1 MSKIVKA
8 QNGLSFAIPIIRTL
22 SQVFPR
28 IGVLQGIFSQPKEVV
43 GEKELNNAFRTYAL
57 KKSQE
62 LGKKSVE
69 RFTVPKTTS
78 DEQSDAT
85 RVARPVVVPTRRDID
100 LHLVGTRAI
109 PVYGKQSG
117 TSTPVMGKKKKTRK
131 ARPTITRTPDAESTS
146 VPVGS
151 GAIAG
156 SEDTAQRDT
165 VRVTNGASVENA
177 NSQDTVKVQHEN
189 AENTEQTIDDRNI
202 LQRLGDR
209 WARRKAKNSKP
220 KTKEPSTNPPQENKG
235 LVKRGFSYIK
245 EHPIK
250 STLIGGTTVFFVGP
264 KPFVGAWDVTS
275 GIIKNR
281 AKAWSFDENKDKDKL
296 QNTNSIQKQVSV
308 QNDTTQAYNG
318 FLINQ
323 QNLVE

>member
-1 MSKIVKA
+1 MSEIIKA
-8 QNGLSFAIPIIRTL
+8 QNGLSFTIPIIRTL
-22 SQVFPR
+22 SQVFPK
-28 IGVLQGIFSQPKEVV
+28 IGVLPGIFSPPKEVV

-57 KKSQE
+57 KKAQE

-69 RFTVPKTTS
+69 KFTVPRTTS
-78 DEQSDAT
+78 AEQSDAT
-85 RVARPVVVPTRRDID
+85 RVFRPVVVPTRRDID
-100 LHLVGTRAI
+100 LHLGETRAI
-109 PVYGKQSG
+109 PVYGKQSS
-117 TSTPVMGKKKKTRK
+117 TSTPVMGKKKKARK
-131 ARPTITRTPDAESTS
+131 ARPTITRTQDAESTS
-146 VPVGS
+146 IPVGS

-165 VRVTNGASVENA
+165 VRVTNGAAVENA
-177 NSQDTVKVQHEN
+177 TQQDTVKAQNEN
-189 AENTEQTIDDRNI
+189 AENTEQTTDDRNI

-220 KTKEPSTNPPQENKG
+220 KTEKPSTNSPQENKG
-235 LVKRGFSYIK
+235 LVKRGFGYIK

-275 GIIKNR
+275 GIVKNR
-281 AKAWSFDENKDKDKL
+281 AKAWSFDEDKDKDKL
-296 QNTNSIQKQVSV
+296 QNTDSIQKQASV

>member
-1 MSKIVKA
+1 MSKIIKA
-8 QNGLSFAIPIIRTL
+8 QSGVAVRAIPAIAPALPAIGSVVSKVLPVIGGVPGVIASTL
-22 SQVFPR
+22 FDIATGGKSRKPGASQR
-28 IGVLQGIFSQPKEVV
+28 NS
-43 GEKELNNAFRTYAL
+43 T
-57 KKSQE
+57 S
-62 LGKKSVE
+62 SVA
-69 RFTVPKTTS
+69 VA
-78 DEQSDAT
+78 DAT
-85 RVARPVVVPTRRDID
+85 RVARPVVVPTRRDIN
-100 LHLVGTRAI
+100 LHLGETRAI

-117 TSTPVMGKKKKTRK
+117 TSTPVMGKKKKTTK
-131 ARPTITRTPDAESTS
+131 ARPTITRTPDKESTAAL
-146 VPVGS
+146 VGS

-156 SEDTAQRDT
+156 SEDAAPRDT
-165 VRVTNGASVENA
+165 VRVTNGAAVENA

-189 AENTEQTIDDRNI
+189 AENTEQTTDDRNI

-209 WARRKAKNSKP
+209 WARRKAKNKKL
-220 KTKEPSTNPPQENKG
+220 KTENPPTNPPQENKG
-235 LVKRGFSYIK
+235 LVKRGFGYIK

-250 STLIGGTTVFFVGP
+250 STLIGGPAVFLIGP

-281 AKAWSFDENKDKDKL
+281 AKAWSFEEEDKNKTHNIGADKSTK
-296 QNTNSIQKQVSV
+296 SV

>member
-1 MSKIVKA
+1 MSKIIKA
-8 QNGLSFAIPIIRTL
+8 QNGLSFAITIIRTL

-28 IGVLQGIFSQPKEVV
+28 IGVLPRMFSPPKEVI
-43 GEKELNNAFRTYAL
+43 GEKELSNAFRTYAL
-57 KKSQE
+57 KKAQE

-69 RFTVPKTTS
+69 RFTVPRTTS
-78 DEQSDAT
+78 AEQSDAT
-85 RVARPVVVPTRRDID
+85 RVARPVVVPTRKDIN
-100 LHLVGTRAI
+100 LYLGETRAI
-109 PVYGKQSG
+109 PVYGKRSG
-117 TSTPVMGKKKKTRK
+117 TSTPVMGKKKKTTK
-131 ARPTITRTPDAESTS
+131 ARPTITRTPDEKSTA

-156 SEDTAQRDT
+156 SGDAAQRDT
-165 VRVTNGASVENA
+165 VRVTNGAAVENA
-177 NSQDTVKVQHEN
+177 NSQDTVKVQHGN
-189 AENTEQTIDDRNI
+189 AENTEQTTDDRNI

-220 KTKEPSTNPPQENKG
+220 TTKEPPSNPPHENKG
-235 LVKRGFSYIK
+235 LVKRGFGYIK

-264 KPFVGAWDVTS
+264 KPIIGAFDVAS

-281 AKAWSFDENKDKDKL
+281 AKAWSFEEEDKNKTHNIGADKSTK
-296 QNTNSIQKQVSV
+296 SV

>member
-1 MSKIVKA
+1 MSKIIKA

-28 IGVLQGIFSQPKEVV
+28 IGVLPRMFSPPKEVI
-43 GEKELNNAFRTYAL
+43 GEKELSNAFRTYAL
-57 KKSQE
+57 KKAQE

-69 RFTVPKTTS
+69 RFTVPRTTS
-78 DEQSDAT
+78 AEQSDAT
-85 RVARPVVVPTRRDID
+85 RVARPVVVPTRRDIN
-100 LHLVGTRAI
+100 LHLGGTRAI
-109 PVYGKQSG
+109 PVYGKQSS
-117 TSTPVMGKKKKTRK
+117 TSTPVMGKKKKTTK
-131 ARPTITRTPDAESTS
+131 ARPTITRTPDEKSTA

-156 SEDTAQRDT
+156 SEDAAQRDT
-165 VRVTNGASVENA
+165 VRVTNGATVENA
-177 NSQDTVKVQHEN
+177 NSQDTVKVQHGN
-189 AENTEQTIDDRNI
+189 AENTEQTTDDRNI

-209 WARRKAKNSKP
+209 WARRKVKNSKP
-220 KTKEPSTNPPQENKG
+220 KTKEPPTNPPQENKG
-235 LVKRGFSYIK
+235 LVKRGFGYIK

-250 STLIGGTTVFFVGP
+250 STLIGGPAVFLIGP
-264 KPFVGAWDVTS
+264 KPIIGAFDVAS

-281 AKAWSFDENKDKDKL
+281 AKAWSFEEEDKNKTHNIDADKSTK
-296 QNTNSIQKQVSV
+296 SV

>member
-1 MSKIVKA
+1 MNKIIKA
-8 QNGLSFAIPIIRTL
+8 QAGVAVRAIPKIAPALPAIGSVVSKVLPVIGGVPGVIASTL
-22 SQVFPR
+22 FDIATGGRSSRPGYSQR
-28 IGVLQGIFSQPKEVV
+28 NSGS
-43 GEKELNNAFRTYAL
+43 
-57 KKSQE
+57 
-62 LGKKSVE
+62 SVAAA
-69 RFTVPKTTS
+69 
-78 DEQSDAT
+78 DAT
-85 RVARPVVVPTRRDID
+85 RVARPVIVPTRRDIN

-109 PVYGKQSG
+109 PVYSKQSG
-117 TSTPVMGKKKKTRK
+117 TSTPVMGKKKKATK
-131 ARPTITRTPDAESTS
+131 ARPTITRTPDKESTS

-151 GAIAG
+151 GAITG

-165 VRVTNGASVENA
+165 IRVTNGAAVENTTP
-177 NSQDTVKVQHEN
+177 QDTVKVQHEN
-189 AENTEQTIDDRNI
+189 AENTEQTTDNRNI

-220 KTKEPSTNPPQENKG
+220 KTEKPPTNSPQENKG
-235 LVKRGFSYIK
+235 LVKRGFGYIK

-275 GIIKNR
+275 GIVKNR
-281 AKAWSFDENKDKDKL
+281 AKAWSFEEEEDKNKIHNIDADK
-296 QNTNSIQKQVSV
+296 NTKSV

>member
-1 MSKIVKA
+1 MNKIVKA
-8 QNGLSFAIPIIRTL
+8 QAGVAVKSIPVQRYPAINVGEIVSNLTKSGAEVGREAI
-22 SQVFPR
+22 SVGSR
-28 IGVLQGIFSQPKEVV
+28 IGKG
-43 GEKELNNAFRTYAL
+43 AL
-57 KKSQE
+57 KILSGP
-62 LGKKSVE
+62 LGILALALSG
-69 RFTVPKTTS
+69 
-78 DEQSDAT
+78 DMDAQQPHSEMDRMQKIRNLT
-85 RVARPVVVPTRRDID
+85 K
-100 LHLVGTRAI
+100 RAI

-117 TSTPVMGKKKKTRK
+117 TSTPVMGKKKKSTK

-151 GAIAG
+151 GAITG

-165 VRVTNGASVENA
+165 IRVTNGAAVENTTP
-177 NSQDTVKVQHEN
+177 QDTVKVQHEN
-189 AENTEQTIDDRNI
+189 AENTEQTTDNRNI

-220 KTKEPSTNPPQENKG
+220 KTEKPPTNSPQENKG
-235 LVKRGFSYIK
+235 LVKRRFGYIK

-275 GIIKNR
+275 GIVKNR
-281 AKAWSFDENKDKDKL
+281 AKAWSFEEEEDKNKTHNIDADK
-296 QNTNSIQKQVSV
+296 NTKSV

-323 QNLVE
+323 QNLIE

>member
-1 MSKIVKA
+1 MSKIIKA
-8 QNGLSFAIPIIRTL
+8 QAGVAVRVIPTIAPDLPAIGSVVSKVLPVIGGVPGVIASTL
-22 SQVFPR
+22 FDIATGGKSARPGASQR
-28 IGVLQGIFSQPKEVV
+28 NS
-43 GEKELNNAFRTYAL
+43 
-57 KKSQE
+57 KS
-62 LGKKSVE
+62 SVA
-69 RFTVPKTTS
+69 VA
-78 DEQSDAT
+78 DAT
-85 RVARPVVVPTRRDID
+85 RVARPVVVPTRRDIN
-100 LHLVGTRAI
+100 LHLGETRAI

-117 TSTPVMGKKKKTRK
+117 TSTPVMAKKKKAKK
-131 ARPTITRTPDAESTS
+131 ARPTITRTPDTESTS

-156 SEDTAQRDT
+156 SEDAAPRDT
-165 VRVTNGASVENA
+165 IRVTNGAAAENA
-177 NSQDTVKVQHEN
+177 TPQDTVKVKPGN
-189 AENTEQTIDDRNI
+189 TENTEQTVDDRNI

-220 KTKEPSTNPPQENKG
+220 KTENPPTNPPQENKG
-235 LVKRGFSYIK
+235 LVKRGFGYIK

-250 STLIGGTTVFFVGP
+250 STLIGGPAVFLIGP

-281 AKAWSFDENKDKDKL
+281 AKAWSFEGEEDKNKTRNIDANK
-296 QNTNSIQKQVSV
+296 NTESV

>member
-1 MSKIVKA
+1 MNKIIKA
-8 QNGLSFAIPIIRTL
+8 QAGVAVRAIPVQRYPSINVGEIVSNLTKNGAEVGREAI
-22 SQVFPR
+22 SVGSR
-28 IGVLQGIFSQPKEVV
+28 IGKG
-43 GEKELNNAFRTYAL
+43 AL
-57 KKSQE
+57 KILSGP
-62 LGKKSVE
+62 LGILALALSG
-69 RFTVPKTTS
+69 
-78 DEQSDAT
+78 DMDAQQPYSEMG
-85 RVARPVVVPTRRDID
+85 RLKETRR
-100 LHLVGTRAI
+100 LTKRAI

-117 TSTPVMGKKKKTRK
+117 TSTPVMGKKKKTTK

-156 SEDTAQRDT
+156 SEDAAQRDT
-165 VRVTNGASVENA
+165 VRVTNGAAVENTTP
-177 NSQDTVKVQHEN
+177 QDTVKVQHEN
-189 AENTEQTIDDRNI
+189 AENTEQTTDNRNI

-220 KTKEPSTNPPQENKG
+220 KTKEPPTNPQQENKG
-235 LVKRGFSYIK
+235 LVKRGFGYIK

-275 GIIKNR
+275 GIVKNR
-281 AKAWSFDENKDKDKL
+281 AKAWSFEGEEDKNKTHNIDVDK
-296 QNTNSIQKQVSV
+296 NTKSV

>member
-1 MSKIVKA
+1 MIIDILLQA
-8 QNGLSFAIPIIRTL
+8 QAIPVVIGTADYAIGTAIPYILGAIGAGATGAWVKNHWQEIRDAAGERIVRP
-22 SQVFPR
+22 VFGSERKYAVRSNPM
-28 IGVLQGIFSQPKEVV
+28 VVQPDV
-43 GEKELNNAFRTYAL
+43 
-57 KKSQE
+57 
-62 LGKKSVE
+62 
-69 RFTVPKTTS
+69 
-78 DEQSDAT
+78 T
-85 RVARPVVVPTRRDID
+85 RVVRPVVVPTRRDID

-117 TSTPVMGKKKKTRK
+117 TSTPIMGKKKKTRK

-151 GAIAG
+151 SAISG

-165 VRVTNGASVENA
+165 VRVTNGAAVENA
-177 NSQDTVKVQHEN
+177 NSQDTVKIQHEN
-189 AENTEQTIDDRNI
+189 AENTEQTTDDRNI

-220 KTKEPSTNPPQENKG
+220 KTKEPQTNPQQENKG
-235 LVKRGFSYIK
+235 LVKRGFGYIK

-281 AKAWSFDENKDKDKL
+281 AKAWSFDEDKDKDKL
-296 QNTNSIQKQVSV
+296 QNTDSIQKQA
-308 QNDTTQAYNG
+308 QIQKDTTQAYND
-318 FLINQ
+318 
-323 QNLVE
+323 